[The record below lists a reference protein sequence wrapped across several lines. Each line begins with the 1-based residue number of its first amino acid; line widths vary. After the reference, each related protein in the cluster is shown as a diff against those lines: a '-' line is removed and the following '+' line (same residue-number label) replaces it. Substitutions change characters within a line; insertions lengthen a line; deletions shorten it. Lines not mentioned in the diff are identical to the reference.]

1 VHGQRSPPRCSP
13 PVAGPLGAALWGH
26 PDTVRWWRALRTAAA
41 GPDPLLQANAFVSIL
56 DRFAMPRCSSRSL
69 PTSTSAV
76 RDRAERPARTS
87 GLRVGQPAW
96 GLVSDSLGLVR
107 TMRLP
112 WWSRPRRRGRRVRL
126 DPLALGMARAVGG
139 AFSVRLPG
147 GIIYVGDTPCRR
159 SAVSGAHPLMS
170 EWPSAPPW
178 PPRGPGRGAAVH
190 VGGRSSWSRLAALAL
205 SLALR
210 LLDEPPRTGPPQPMA
225 PFLAVARS
233 RTALFVLGLAFVE
246 GGVLLGVLTL
256 LPSAIEAAAPRPPS
270 PEASRPSTASPS
282 SSSRPGWAGCPGAC
296 TRRG

>member
-13 PVAGPLGAALWGH
+13 PVAGPLGAAPLGAPRYGPLVASAPH
-26 PDTVRWWRALRTAAA
+26 GGGRTRSAAA
-41 GPDPLLQANAFVSIL
+41 GERVVSIL

-126 DPLALGMARAVGG
+126 DPLALGMARGWAAPSRCAYPAGSSTSVTHRAGG
-139 AFSVRLPG
+139 A
-147 GIIYVGDTPCRR
+147 
-159 SAVSGAHPLMS
+159 
-170 EWPSAPPW
+170 PSAELTRSCRSG
-178 PPRGPGRGAAVH
+178 PRHRPGLRGGGRGAAVH
-190 VGGRSSWSRLAALAL
+190 VAGGLRGHGWLRWRCRWHCASSTS
-205 SLALR
+205 
-210 LLDEPPRTGPPQPMA
+210 PRAPGPPQPMA

-256 LPSAIEAAAPRPPS
+256 LPSAIEAAGARPPS